1 MARFDNRRVFKKDL
15 YTRNGNIRAEEV
27 RVIDTDGTMIGI
39 LPTRQAVALAR
50 EKELD
55 LVEISPNAQPPVC
68 KILDYNKYVFE
79 QGKKEKDAK
88 KKQSKVTLKEL
99 RIKSRIAPHDLDVKL
114 RQIEGFLKKKDQ
126 VRLVVVF
133 HGRENQHKD
142 LGEQM
147 LNDAAKRL
155 EPLATVDGGLQ
166 QMGNRLQEIK
176 DLLDEKELRW
186 LELDEIGG
194 WLK

>member
-1 MARFDNRRVFKKDL
+1 MARFDNKRVFKKDL

-27 RVIDTDGTMIGI
+27 RVIDSDGSMIGV
-39 LPTRQAVALAR
+39 LPTHKAIALAK
-50 EKELD
+50 EQELD

-79 QGKKEKDAK
+79 QSKKEKDAK

-133 HGRENQHKD
+133 HGRENQHKE

-147 LNDAAKRL
+147 LNEAAKRL
-155 EPLATVDGGLQ
+155 EPLANVDGGLQ
-166 QMGNRLQEIK
+166 QLGNRMSMTFVPK
-176 DLLDEKELRW
+176 N
-186 LELDEIGG
+186 
-194 WLK
+194 

>member
-1 MARFDNRRVFKKDL
+1 MARFDNKRVFKKDL

-39 LPTRQAVALAR
+39 LPTRQAVALAK

-133 HGRENQHKD
+133 HGRENQHKE

-166 QMGNRLQEIK
+166 QMGNRMSMTFVPK
-176 DLLDEKELRW
+176 N
-186 LELDEIGG
+186 
-194 WLK
+194 